1 MANMIDKQQRNAHVL
16 KAYDIANPGSVY
28 IPSQLER
35 GKSRLDEDELP
46 TVPEKVE
53 RVESQFE
60 QEAKNTIVQLRQE
73 QRDSVGIRDDESIL
87 CHTPPANEEP
97 TKFQIVQP
105 INLTFN
111 VN

>member
-28 IPSQLER
+28 IPSGMGRES
-35 GKSRLDEDELP
+35 SRLDEDQQAP
-46 TVPEKVE
+46 PEKIE

-60 QEAKNTIVQLRQE
+60 QEAKGSMVQLKTE
-73 QRDSVGIRDDESIL
+73 VRDSVGIRDDESIL
-87 CHTPPANEEP
+87 CHTPPAGEEP